1 MKTLRRLALPAALL
15 LGLAVSVHAQEA
27 PQAAATAAPFF
38 RASVAS
44 FDAITQLVT
53 DLGLPVTNYQATL
66 ESQVPFLGPGSVA
79 GDRPFGVVLLA
90 SDDTRNLQQNAVFV
104 IPTVP
109 GKVTAEALTQAGAKP
124 VDGQPGSY
132 ALEVLNLRQAAN
144 DLIVQIGATQGLAL
158 VGESAF
164 AADYRQPGNVA
175 VVAVDLAAARTA
187 APTAYNAII
196 SQIET
201 NSASRAADPAARA
214 GEDFGAAAV
223 LTFIKRLEKVSV
235 ALGRD
240 ATALHLKTWL
250 APFTAK
256 AVTPAPRPN
265 FPQGV
270 LFQAHVVYP
279 DADWAH
285 WADRLIDG
293 LPAEALDHTTPAQA
307 ARGKALVKRAANLFL
322 EGDAVSC
329 AAAVRDGKPIVYLVV
344 QRADAVDAAAE
355 LRAMTAEFTG
365 INKDLGASGAEEAA
379 VTSYDAGGKSVTRL
393 TVKSKDAMIYADA
406 LQDGKTLYATFSP
419 ADGKH
424 VAELAGLGMNGT
436 TASLCAGALD
446 LGAVVQAGSDGN
458 GPFAS
463 LPPNTLRDLRA
474 AVAGQALTWAVQ
486 AGGQGNFLY
495 ADVQIPMPL
504 AKQLAR
510 LVGQSAGLT
519 PAPEPQTP

>member
-104 IPTVP
+104 IPAVP

-279 DADWAH
+279 DADAVVTGEG
-285 WADRLIDG
+285 RLDAQSLG
-293 LPAEALDHTTPAQA
+293 GKLPTVIARRSRPRPVAAVVGSSALSAEQARQAGITDVTALD
-307 ARGKALVKRAANLFL
+307 
-322 EGDAVSC
+322 
-329 AAAVRDGKPIVYLVV
+329 
-344 QRADAVDAAAE
+344 
-355 LRAMTAEFTG
+355 
-365 INKDLGASGAEEAA
+365 
-379 VTSYDAGGKSVTRL
+379 
-393 TVKSKDAMIYADA
+393 
-406 LQDGKTLYATFSP
+406 
-419 ADGKH
+419 
-424 VAELAGLGMNGT
+424 
-436 TASLCAGALD
+436 
-446 LGAVVQAGSDGN
+446 
-458 GPFAS
+458 
-463 LPPNTLRDLRA
+463 
-474 AVAGQALTWAVQ
+474 AVADPARALGDPEYTGRIVE
-486 AGGQGNFLY
+486 L
-495 ADVQIPMPL
+495 L
-504 AKQLAR
+504 AQQLASR
-510 LVGQSAGLT
+510 LAPPAGEVT
-519 PAPEPQTP
+519 TG